1 MTSHFLTYPP
11 TRPSARVFDQ
21 CECHQSEP
29 YWFFASKVYVKDAP
43 AGIGQQTSLSFT
55 FTKKTPR
62 HAIVVNAGRLG
73 RNDHMRR
80 MG

>member
-1 MTSHFLTYPP
+1 
-11 TRPSARVFDQ
+11 
-21 CECHQSEP
+21 
-29 YWFFASKVYVKDAP
+29 VKDAP